1 MTKTK
6 TAFSKA
12 TPQQQSLLGV
22 AAMKCLD
29 KFDDYLLRVKGV
41 APSTRKIY
49 CLWVRRFLA
58 GFCGLAATAPDWS
71 ALRGSD
77 LAIFVGNEASRLQR
91 NGRRIPGIAMRAFVR
106 YLVFLGLA
114 QEGLC
119 GAIPQRP
126 RWRHVELPRFL
137 PQADVDRV
145 VAAALDD
152 TAAGRRNY
160 AILLLLSRT
169 GLRAHE
175 VAQLSLDDI
184 DWRNGVI
191 NVRSNKSRNERRL
204 PLVHDV
210 GAAIV
215 DYLERGRP
223 PCHFRTIFLRV
234 IPPFEPF
241 LGSSGICRLT
251 RRALSRADLHTPAAA
266 HLFRHTAAT
275 RMIRGGASFKEIAD
289 VLGHA
294 AISTTAIY
302 AKLDTAGL
310 SRVAMPWPG
319 AAP

>member
-1 MTKTK
+1 VTKT
-6 TAFSKA
+6 TTVSRA
-12 TPQQQSLLGV
+12 TPKQQPLLGV

-29 KFDDYLLRVKGV
+29 KFDDYLFRVKGV
-41 APSTRKIY
+41 APSTRKTY
-49 CLWVRRFLA
+49 CFWVRRFLA
-58 GFCGLAATAPDWS
+58 GFCGLAPPAWS

-77 LAIFVGNEASRLQR
+77 LAVFVGNEASRLKR
-91 NGRRIPGIAMRAFVR
+91 NGRAVPGIAMRAFVR

-114 QEGLC
+114 REGLH

-126 RWRHVELPRFL
+126 RWRHVGLPRFL

-145 VAAALDD
+145 VAGALDG
-152 TAAGRRNY
+152 TTTGRRNY
-160 AILLLLSRT
+160 AILLLLART

-184 DWRNGVI
+184 DWRESVI
-191 NVRSNKSRNERRL
+191 NVRSKKSRNERRL

-210 GAAIV
+210 GAALV
-215 DYLERGRP
+215 DYLKHGRP
-223 PCHFRTIFLRV
+223 PCSSRTIFLRV

-241 LGSSGICRLT
+241 LGSSGVCRLT
-251 RRALSRADLHTPAAA
+251 RRALTRAGIHNTPAAA

-275 RMIRGGASFKEIAD
+275 QMIRGGASFKEIAD